1 MSSKNLS
8 LILNLHCPYIK
19 VGQNDASA
27 YEAESAMVYQQI
39 TNLFLP
45 VLDYLSFLK
54 EKKSD
59 AKVGLVF
66 SASTCEILGDP
77 DLKKKY
83 NKWLDNLIDF
93 AAKETERAKKDSSA
107 SKTAA
112 ANLETAKEAKRK
124 FNELWSG
131 DLLAA
136 FVNFAGEGR
145 AEILSTCG
153 TYLFMPHF
161 ADMTEILNAQVESG
175 LMAIK
180 HHFGR
185 ASDGFF
191 LPEMGY
197 AQGVEAVIKSY
208 GFSYTLLP
216 SQSFL
221 FSEIPPTNGIFMPA
235 RCQNGLSIFAADE
248 ITAQTFESGLY
259 RDSSNDLAW
268 ELSAKE
274 LAPFIKEGHPRGR
287 TFWSYQNRDGD
298 PYSRDKALEEA
309 ETSAKAFAKE
319 KAAVL
324 QKAQIILGD
333 DADVCVCLAVNAL
346 DVCLAWPEFFDWL
359 KFFTCACFEEGLA
372 LSAPNDLLEGNF
384 CSQKIAPYP
393 AAFSEF
399 SYGEDL
405 VSNKNSWMIRYLR
418 KACERAV
425 DLVSRFPGDGG
436 LKTRLLNLGA
446 RELLLVQDCSLE
458 KLVGL
463 SERVDYISE
472 FFKRGIV
479 SFSNIFDAL
488 GSNTVSTEWFCA
500 LEKLHPVM
508 PWLNYRIFAKK
519 R

>member
-1 MSSKNLS
+1 MASKNIH

-19 VGQNDASA
+19 VGQNDASG
-27 YEAESAMVYQQI
+27 YEAESALVFQEI
-39 TNLFLP
+39 SNLFLP

-54 EKKSD
+54 EKNS
-59 AKVGLVF
+59 ASKVALVF
-66 SASTCEILGDP
+66 SASTCEVLSDP

-83 NKWLDNLIDF
+83 NKWLDNLIEF
-93 AAKETERAKKDSSA
+93 AKKETERTKKDGA
-107 SKTAA
+107 AQKTAA
-112 ANLETAKEAKRK
+112 ANLETAQENKRK
-124 FNELWSG
+124 FNEIWGG

-136 FVNFAGEGR
+136 FVSFACQDR
-145 AEILSTCG
+145 VEILSTCG
-153 TYLFMPHF
+153 TYMFMPHF

-180 HHFGR
+180 NHFGR

-197 AQGVEAVIKSY
+197 APGVEAVIKSY
-208 GFSYTLLP
+208 GYSYALLP

-221 FSEIPPTNGIFMPA
+221 FSEIPPANGTFMPA

-248 ITAQTFESGLY
+248 VGPQTFASGLY
-259 RDSSNDLAW
+259 RDSSSDLAW
-268 ELSAKE
+268 ELGAKE
-274 LAPFIKEGHPRGR
+274 LTPFIKEGHPRGR
-287 TFWSYQNRDGD
+287 TFWSYQNRDGG
-298 PYSRDKALEEA
+298 PYSKKDALEQAKLDA
-309 ETSAKAFAKE
+309 ETMARE

-324 QKAQIILGD
+324 KKAQIILGD
-333 DADVCVCLAVNAL
+333 DSDVSACLAVNAL
-346 DVCLAWPEFFDWL
+346 DISLAWPEFFDWL
-359 KFFTCACFEEGLA
+359 EFFTCACLDEGLEI
-372 LSAPNDLLEGNF
+372 SAPNDLLEGKF

-446 RELLLVQDCSLE
+446 RELLLVQDCSFA
-458 KLVGL
+458 KMVGRG
-463 SERVDYISE
+463 ECVDYVSE